1 MAMREHNS
9 SQVKPLQCA
18 DIYSVASGRLWFVQL
33 QTHLASEFASWN
45 HKSLKRY
52 SVIPGTD
59 APVC

>member
-1 MAMREHNS
+1 MAMRYRNQS
-9 SQVKPLQCA
+9 PVKPLQCA
-18 DIYSVASGRLWFVQL
+18 DIGSVASGQPWFFQL
-33 QTHLASEFASWN
+33 QIHLASKFASSN